1 VRSAATGAERRS
13 LHWIAYGIV
22 LALVAGVWALYG
34 ANLAR
39 WPDSPD
45 YGWRTMYTS
54 GPNVVAQVFADGA
67 AAGLRSGDRVVAVNG
82 RPYASFDELFF
93 GGLRRSE
100 PGSVNT
106 YTVQREG
113 ATLEIAVPTGR
124 VGLAAVLARSG
135 PLFAVGVVYILIGAL
150 VFLMKPGARASWLF
164 FLMTCCFGIGIGL
177 SSPADLMQPTWLY
190 DLRFLA
196 NVLIPAT
203 MIHLALEFPKPRAFV
218 RRRPWVAV
226 LPYLPSAAIFV
237 LRQAI
242 ATEHWTVP
250 KLVFLLWIGYTVA
263 GILFFLASTG
273 WNALRDASI
282 ITRLQSRFIFIG
294 TILGFLI
301 PALDLLS
308 GTLWQVAIFSDPV
321 LGFGVFF
328 SLFPLSIGYT
338 IVKHDLFAIDVIVRR
353 TYGYVLSTAAIV
365 GAYAAMISIVNVAFG
380 AADAARS
387 PLFAIGFALVVVF
400 LFEPLH
406 RRIQS
411 FVDRTFYRQH
421 YDYRTAIKSL
431 SEAMTSI
438 LDPERILRT
447 LAGAVVKE
455 MVLENGVLLLP
466 GPAGRGH
473 EVAVAEGIDP
483 RALPMRSFPETDPL
497 LGLVKESKSQVL
509 GHDIAL
515 NPAYDGDRPQLQRTL
530 EALSSELLMP
540 MLYKD
545 ELRGILSLGRK
556 KSGKLFTPEDF
567 DLLRTMLS
575 QSAIA
580 LENARLFR
588 ENLQKERMEEE
599 LKIAHQIQMGMLPET
614 APRLEGLAI
623 AARTIPA
630 REVGGD
636 FYDFVEFGPAAS
648 GARLGIIIADVS
660 GKGVSAGLLMAGARS
675 TYRVLLD
682 GDPAVHEVMNDANRR
697 LHQDIRKGMFVA
709 LLYAVLD
716 PRARTLTLSNAG
728 QTQPILCA
736 PGAEPCHIATDGDT
750 FPLGIVPDCEYL
762 DTRLALEEGSVVVFY
777 TDGAVE
783 AMNAA
788 QELYGFERF
797 LASVQ
802 ARRHLGATDLL
813 DALFDDISRFAAG
826 QEQHDDITII
836 VARIGSATPQGEPAP
851 MASETKFELH
861 LPSALGAEKRA
872 MEFAAEVAAK
882 MGFPRERI
890 DDLKT
895 AVAEACINAIEHG
908 NRLQATT
915 KVGIRLTADAERLLV
930 AVHDKGSGIVKK
942 QGSPDLESRIEGRAD
957 PRGWGIFLMESLVDE
972 VSFETTSEGNV
983 VKMIIYLDTP
993 Q

>member
-1 VRSAATGAERRS
+1 MKSAATGPQRRS
-13 LHWIAYGIV
+13 LHWTAYGIV
-22 LALVAGVWALYG
+22 LALVVGVWALYG

-54 GPNVVAQVFADGA
+54 GPNVVAQVFAEGA
-67 AAGLRSGDRVVAVNG
+67 AAGLRSGDRIVAVNG

-100 PGSVNT
+100 PGSVNA

-150 VFLMKPGARASWLF
+150 VFLMKPAARESWLF

-203 MIHLALEFPKPRAFV
+203 MIHLALEFPKPRGFA
-218 RRRPWVAV
+218 RARPWIAA
-226 LPYLPSAAIFV
+226 LPYLASAAIFA

-250 KLVFLLWIGYTVA
+250 KLVFALWTGYIVA
-263 GILFFLASTG
+263 GIVFFLASTG
-273 WNALRDASI
+273 WNAIREASI

-294 TILGFLI
+294 TLLGFLI
-301 PALDLLS
+301 PALDLLA
-308 GTLWQVAIFSDPV
+308 GTLWQAAIFPDPV

-365 GAYAAMISIVNVAFG
+365 GAYAGMVSIANLAFG
-380 AADAARS
+380 GADAARS
-387 PLFAIGFALVVVF
+387 PGFAVVFALVVVF

-406 RRIQS
+406 RRIQGL
-411 FVDRTFYRQH
+411 VDRTFYRQR

-438 LDPERILRT
+438 LDPELVLRT

-466 GPAGRGH
+466 RPGGGH
-473 EVAVAEGIDP
+473 EVAVVEGIDP
-483 RALPMRSFPETDPL
+483 RSLPVRSFPDTDPL
-497 LGLVKESKSQVL
+497 LRLVRERKGQVL

-515 NPAYDGDRPQLQRTL
+515 NPAYEGSRAELQKSL
-530 EALSSELLMP
+530 AALSADLLMP

-556 KSGKLFTPEDF
+556 KSGKLFTPEDL

-588 ENLQKERMEEE
+588 ENLEKGRMEEE
-599 LKIAHQIQMGMLPET
+599 LRIAHQIQMGMLPAA
-614 APRLEGLAI
+614 APRLPGLEV
-623 AARTIPA
+623 AARTVPA

-636 FYDFVEFGPAAS
+636 FYDFVELGAPGAAP
-648 GARLGIIIADVS
+648 RLGVIIADVS

-682 GDPAVHEVMNDANRR
+682 ADPAVHEVMSDANRR
-697 LHQDIRKGMFVA
+697 LHADLRKGMFVA

-716 PRARTLTLSNAG
+716 PRQRSLTLCNAG
-728 QTQPILCA
+728 QTQPVLCA
-736 PGAEPCHIATDGDT
+736 PGAEPCHIETEGDT
-750 FPLGIVPDCEYL
+750 FPLGIVPDCDYRES
-762 DTRLALEEGSVVVFY
+762 RLELAQGSVVVFY
-777 TDGAVE
+777 TDGVVE
-783 AMNAA
+783 AMNDRH
-788 QELYGFERF
+788 ELYGFKRF

-802 ARRHLGATDLL
+802 AHRDLGAAALR
-813 DALFDDISRFAAG
+813 DALFEDIRRFTG
-826 QEQHDDITII
+826 GSEPHDDITLIA
-836 VARIGSATPQGEPAP
+836 ARFHDG
-851 MASETKFELH
+851 
-861 LPSALGAEKRA
+861 
-872 MEFAAEVAAK
+872 
-882 MGFPRERI
+882 RE
-890 DDLKT
+890 
-895 AVAEACINAIEHG
+895 
-908 NRLQATT
+908 
-915 KVGIRLTADAERLLV
+915 
-930 AVHDKGSGIVKK
+930 
-942 QGSPDLESRIEGRAD
+942 
-957 PRGWGIFLMESLVDE
+957 
-972 VSFETTSEGNV
+972 
-983 VKMIIYLDTP
+983 
-993 Q
+993 